1 MRMEFSSTI
10 ICRHSTLPAVSPM
23 ETFQVLFCRADYRL
37 QLSVCM
43 SVCLSVCMSS
53 NTNFTHCFVCSPHG
67 RESLISTTLSVYHID
82 RLITLFTGFNVDMTV
97 VETNIILVSIASDIL
112 QTWGPTDIAKML
124 REQHGEDLSWSLLS
138 HTTSYICTL
147 LSYICPFIL
156 YILSTPHPTPSAHP
170 SLTSLTPI

>member
-23 ETFQVLFCRADYRL
+23 ETFQVLFCRADNRFL
-37 QLSVCM
+37 LSV
-43 SVCLSVCMSS
+43 SHLSHIYPCSS
-53 NTNFTHCFVCSPHG
+53 NTKFTHCLLCSFHA
-67 RESLISTTLSVYHID
+67 RESLLSITLSVASID
-82 RLITLFTGFNVDMTV
+82 QSITPFTGFSVDMTV
-97 VETNIILVSIASDIL
+97 VETNIVLVSIASDIL

-156 YILSTPHPTPSAHP
+156 YILSTPHPAPSAHS